1 MKIPEWI
8 NKWINKS
15 QQFKVSLSFV
25 DFEQNAA
32 KMQFIGPPTVQR
44 IILLWDKEAPAETK
58 SVYFKKSEIFY
69 FIITQKLQNQH
80 SRHLTQPKPNVSRL
94 G

>member
-1 MKIPEWI
+1 MNWGAYILFILCVLQQTCDRAAAISWPSNI
-8 NKWINKS
+8 FRGVNKS

-44 IILLWDKEAPAETK
+44 IILL
-58 SVYFKKSEIFY
+58 
-69 FIITQKLQNQH
+69 
-80 SRHLTQPKPNVSRL
+80 
-94 G
+94 